1 MKEYKYKDRYVLKI
15 MRAKDLPLWQL
26 DLSEMYELYP
36 NFKNWLKYS
45 ICDKKAI
52 ACFYNCELVGY
63 LIYSKKRNFKYVKL
77 IDENL
82 DVLDIYKM
90 NSVFID
96 NFHRGCG
103 IASQMLHLLKEIENP
118 DYIYTTTHNMNVAQF
133 LVKNHFYLIPGP
145 KHKFTKD
152 FIYLYKQNWKSFEEI

>member
-36 NFKNWLKYS
+36 TFKNWLKYS
-45 ICDKKAI
+45 ICDKQAI

-63 LIYSKKRNFKYVKL
+63 LIYSKKRNFKYIK
-77 IDENL
+77 IKDENL
-82 DVLDIYKM
+82 NIYKM
-90 NSVFID
+90 CSIFVD
-96 NFHRGCG
+96 SSHRCCG
-103 IASQMLHLLKEIENP
+103 IGSQMIHLLKEIENP
-118 DYIYTTTHNMNVAQF
+118 DYIYTTSHKMNIDLF
-133 LVKNHFYLIPGP
+133 LVKNHFYYVIPSV

-152 FIYLYKQNWKSFEEI
+152 LIYLYKQNW